1 MCGPPRSSLSSKSL
15 AASICITY
23 ASGAT
28 VCYTIGIHLVG
39 LMTGTKGDDAMR
51 RRDHLRYASLFS
63 LSPFFS
69 PFAFVYRPKYAFIL
83 KRYLVSRLDEISVT
97 GTSNRNDSNSFGVF
111 FFFFQNRAGQV
122 VERRLKSGPVCRGKL
137 DSGRFP
143 SLEISNSAQR
153 HGSRPSISRID
164 FGRYPKRSPTR
175 RASDPM
181 EKKLAEKRP
190 SSSSIGLIRS
200 HARYRVEPAAKLI
213 NHRYYIRRVK
223 NRVYRHARSKL
234 SVFSR
239 AKF

>member
-1 MCGPPRSSLSSKSL
+1 MVGYKSRDHGPGRIYLEERFNASNVQFGGRRGGVVDAVCGPPRSSLSSKSL

-111 FFFFQNRAGQV
+111 FFFFFR
-122 VERRLKSGPVCRGKL
+122 
-137 DSGRFP
+137 
-143 SLEISNSAQR
+143 IAQDKWWK
-153 HGSRPSISRID
+153 GD
-164 FGRYPKRSPTR
+164 
-175 RASDPM
+175 
-181 EKKLAEKRP
+181 
-190 SSSSIGLIRS
+190 
-200 HARYRVEPAAKLI
+200 
-213 NHRYYIRRVK
+213 
-223 NRVYRHARSKL
+223 
-234 SVFSR
+234 
-239 AKF
+239 